1 MFPQFQ
7 SLLRADLFNAASD
20 GDCFF
25 DTLAKTLGHTKQHWR
40 QVLADRLYKKGTFTL
55 EQYKTYHHVWADIEV
70 VYEAVRLIQRPF
82 CVVQRESPNA
92 VMLIRPVDVPFT
104 SMNTEDIVY
113 LVYENG
119 CHFTSFVNPTTPPEL
134 LRRIRV
140 LETVGMREEEE
151 GCVVTHG
158 NLRDLLVSKRRQT
171 RRRQRMRQTRKSI

>member
-1 MFPQFQ
+1 MFAQFQ
-7 SLLRADLFNAASD
+7 HLLRSGLFSTVID

-25 DTLAKTLGHTKQHWR
+25 DTLAKTLGHTKRHWR

-55 EQYKTYHHVWADIEV
+55 DQYKTYAYVWADIEV

-92 VMLIRPVDVPFT
+92 VMLIRPVDVPLK
-104 SMNTEDIVY
+104 DLIY

-119 CHFTSFVNPTTPPEL
+119 CHFTTFVNPITPPEL

-158 NLRDLLVSKRRQT
+158 NLRDLFRGSRQT
-171 RRRQRMRQTRKSI
+171 RRRLRQTRKSI

>member
-7 SLLRADLFNAASD
+7 HLLRSGLHNTATD

-25 DTLAKTLGHTKQHWR
+25 DALAKTLGHTKRHWR

-55 EQYKTYHHVWADIEV
+55 EQYTAYAYVWADIEV

-92 VMLIRPVDVPFT
+92 VMLIRPDVPFT

-119 CHFTSFVNPTTPPEL
+119 CHFTSFVNPITPPEL

-140 LETVGMREEEE
+140 LETVGMREEEP
-151 GCVVTHG
+151 GCIVTHG
-158 NLRDLLVSKRRQT
+158 NLRDLLQTKRQT
-171 RRRQRMRQTRKSI
+171 RRRLRLRLRQTRKSI